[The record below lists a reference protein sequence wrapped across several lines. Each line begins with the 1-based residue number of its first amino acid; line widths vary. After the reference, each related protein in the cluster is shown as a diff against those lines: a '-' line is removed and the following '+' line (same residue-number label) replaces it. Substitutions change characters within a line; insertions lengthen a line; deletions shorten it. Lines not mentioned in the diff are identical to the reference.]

1 MSRLALIGILAGLFV
16 ACSGGGDD
24 KQNGNG
30 NGGNG
35 ECVEALPGCEAPV
48 CVGNYVRSCTEDG
61 LHYEYNLCYG
71 QTCKNGLC
79 QPAACTEPGKAE
91 CTGPT
96 SYDLCLVSMTQM
108 ATKECAEGTTCFGG
122 GCVALACTAGQKE
135 CGWQTVLTCKA
146 DGTGWDVA
154 ECGADQLCD
163 PVSKACVDIDPFCLE
178 NPLGAKCQDLEV
190 ALQCEPTGRIVPLDC
205 GKNEVCVDGFCQPKA
220 CGVTYDGGAPVNDV
234 VVGDNGTPV
243 DDIFDLASPEVEE
256 MVTIDLPPKDI
267 PPLEKP
273 AKAWVTITGGNFDGQ
288 KMTFTSGKNANYV
301 FKDKDLQISMA
312 KGQHLLEL
320 HFQGI
325 EEGVVG
331 SFSSDEPGSVAV
343 AILFNDGTTD
353 QTQIQWKYTSV
364 AFSAVLDQFDPP
376 GGRAI
381 GTFSGTLEDGTGG
394 PSLELTDG
402 FFDVPRK
409 E

>member
-1 MSRLALIGILAGLFV
+1 MSRMALLGIAGCLLL
-16 ACSGGGDD
+16 ACSGGGNEEE
-24 KQNGNG
+24 NGNG

-35 ECVEALPGCEAPV
+35 DCVEKLAGCEAPV
-48 CVGNYVRSCTEDG
+48 CIGNYVRSCTEDG
-61 LHYEYNLCYG
+61 LHYVYNLCYG

-79 QPAACTEPGKAE
+79 QPAACTEPGKTT

-96 SYDLCLVSMTQM
+96 TYDQCLVSMTQM
-108 ATKECAEGTTCFGG
+108 ASKECAAGSMCIVG
-122 GCVALACTAGQKE
+122 GCVASECKAGSKE
-135 CGWQTVLTCKA
+135 CGWQTVLTCKD
-146 DGTGWDVA
+146 DGKGWGVQ

-163 PVSKACVDIDPFCLE
+163 PIAKACVDIDPFCMDS
-178 NPLGAKCQDLEV
+178 PLGARCQDLAV
-190 ALQCEPTGRIVPLDC
+190 KLQCEASGRLTPAEC
-205 GKNEVCVDGFCQPKA
+205 PKKEVCVDGFCQPKA
-220 CGVTYDGGAPVNDV
+220 CGVTYSGGPGSDV
-234 VVGDNGTPV
+234 VEDDGRTPG
-243 DDIFDLASPEVEE
+243 DDILDVFGFETEE
-256 MVTIDLPPKDI
+256 TVLIDLPPKDI

-273 AKAWVTITGGNFDGQ
+273 AKCWVTITGGNFDGQ
-288 KMTFTSGKNANYV
+288 KMTFTAGKNANYV

-312 KGQHLLEL
+312 KGQHLLEV

-343 AILFNDGTTD
+343 MILFNDGTTD
-353 QTQIQWKYTSV
+353 QTQIQWKYTST
-364 AFSAVLDQFDPP
+364 AYSAVLDQFDPP

-381 GTFSGTLEDGTGG
+381 GTFAATLQDGTGG
-394 PSLELTDG
+394 PALELTDG